1 MKGSTLKRAFPI
13 VAAALGRKFGVTVTV
28 EGQAAATNGNHI
40 VLPVLPDDG
49 AVKDVAWGYL
59 AHEAAHIRYTDFATY
74 ARSGTSALRG
84 ALMNIIEDARIEK
97 SLGHEYPGT
106 RETIGKTVAHVMRE
120 GGFDPN
126 IANPAAVLT
135 SHVLLKLRTEVLG
148 QEMLARLARQA
159 DEVLR
164 RTFPKGAVTRLHGL
178 LAEARTLASTADSL
192 RLTDS
197 IIKML
202 KEEQQKERKA
212 QEQASKDARRS
223 RPSGAKSGG
232 KSGEAGSSGPGQV
245 GTQPSASGTG
255 QQADAKPS
263 AEGSGGISGSA
274 NSGADRKPA
283 GDGETTETT
292 EVGGLGGRAGD
303 GFGNPH
309 EQAIA
314 NALSATPEDIP
325 QDVFTQAADML
336 AGAASEGVRQY
347 GSVAM
352 PRGVPGANNL
362 ARRHEILGEARAN
375 SSRLRAQLTG
385 LVQSAREER
394 RWTKRCGRRLDRG
407 RLHRLALGDTRVF
420 VSRSEHAAPNTAV
433 HLLVDVSGSMNDMV
447 PGTPHTRCQ
456 LALNS
461 AVALSVALEGIRGV
475 NPAVTAFP
483 GYAHNTVE
491 VLQRHGEPVRLVAGR
506 FDQPPRGG
514 TPMYESLWYGAAQLV
529 AQREPRKLL
538 LVLTDGDPARK
549 SDVKDLVARLE
560 HGGLEIYGIGIATM
574 VVRNL
579 FRRHHVITDVAQL
592 RTALFEIARAA
603 LLAA

>member
-1 MKGSTLKRAFPI
+1 MKASTLKRAFPI

-59 AHEAAHIRYTDFATY
+59 AHEAAHIRYTDFKTY
-74 ARSGTSALRG
+74 SQSGTSALRS
-84 ALMNIIEDARIEK
+84 ALMNVIEDARIEK

-106 RETIGKTVAHVMRE
+106 RETIGQTVAHVMQE

-126 IANPAAVLT
+126 TANPAAVLT

-148 QEMLARLARQA
+148 QEMLVRLARRA

-164 RTFPKGAVTRLHGL
+164 WTFPKGAVTRLHGL
-178 LAEARTLASTADSL
+178 LAEARMLASTADSL

-202 KEEQQKERKA
+202 KEEQRKERKA
-212 QEQASKDARRS
+212 QEQASKDAQRS
-223 RPSGAKSGG
+223 QKSGASSGG
-232 KSGEAGSSGPGQV
+232 EAADEGRPGQDPV
-245 GTQPSASGTG
+245 GAQPSASG
-255 QQADAKPS
+255 ADSPADTEPS
-263 AEGSGGISGSA
+263 AEGFGGQGGTA
-274 NSGADRKPA
+274 KSGAERQPSKDRETA
-283 GDGETTETT
+283 ETTD
-292 EVGGLGGRAGD
+292 VGGLGGGAGD
-303 GFGNPH
+303 GFGIPH

-314 NALSATPEDIP
+314 NALAATASDIP

-336 AGAASEGVRQY
+336 AGAAAEGVRQY
-347 GSVAM
+347 GAVAM

-420 VSRSEHAAPNTAV
+420 VARHEYQAPNTAV

-456 LALNS
+456 LALTS

-491 VLQRHGEPVRLVAGR
+491 VLQRHGEAVRCVAGR

-514 TPMYESLWYGAAQLV
+514 TPMYESLWYGAAHLV

-549 SDVKDLVARLE
+549 RDVKDLVARLE
-560 HGGLEIYGIGIATM
+560 QGGIEIYGIGIATM
-574 VVRNL
+574 VVRDL

>member
-1 MKGSTLKRAFPI
+1 MKASTLKRAFPI

-59 AHEAAHIRYTDFATY
+59 AHEAAHIRYTDFKTY
-74 ARSGTSALRG
+74 SQSGTSALRS
-84 ALMNIIEDARIEK
+84 ALMNVIEDARIEK

-106 RETIGKTVAHVMRE
+106 RETIGKTVAHVMRD

-126 IANPAAVLT
+126 TANPAAVLT

-148 QEMLARLARQA
+148 QEMLVRLARQA

-178 LAEARTLASTADSL
+178 LSEARTLASTADSV

-202 KEEQQKERKA
+202 KDEQRKEQEA
-212 QEQASKDARRS
+212 QEQASRDAQRS
-223 RPSGAKSGG
+223 QKSGARSGD
-232 KSGEAGSSGPGQV
+232 EAADEGRPGQDPV
-245 GTQPSASGTG
+245 GTQPSVSGVDSP
-255 QQADAKPS
+255 ADTEPS
-263 AEGSGGISGSA
+263 AEVSGAKSASA
-274 NSGADRKPA
+274 NSGADREPSE
-283 GDGETTETT
+283 DGGTTETT
-292 EVGGLGGRAGD
+292 EVGGLGGGAGD
-303 GFGNPH
+303 GFGNLH
-309 EQAIA
+309 EQAIT
-314 NALSATPEDIP
+314 NALAATASDIP

-336 AGAASEGVRQY
+336 TGAAAEGVRQY
-347 GSVAM
+347 GAVAM

-362 ARRHEILGEARAN
+362 ARRHEILTEARAN

-420 VSRSEHAAPNTAV
+420 VARHEYQAPNTAV

-461 AVALSVALEGIRGV
+461 AVALAVALERIRGV

-491 VLQRHGEPVRLVAGR
+491 VLQRARR
-506 FDQPPRGG
+506 C
-514 TPMYESLWYGAAQLV
+514 GAL
-529 AQREPRKLL
+529 P
-538 LVLTDGDPARK
+538 
-549 SDVKDLVARLE
+549 
-560 HGGLEIYGIGIATM
+560 GGLIS
-574 VVRNL
+574 R
-579 FRRHHVITDVAQL
+579 
-592 RTALFEIARAA
+592 RAA
-603 LLAA
+603 ARRCTSRCGTAPRNSWHSASRASSCSCSPTAIPRVSAM